1 MCPAHRSPGSGA
13 QGPLQGAG
21 GSQPPSPCVPLS
33 RKTERVSFAGKAP
46 LPGTEH
52 VLGALLPWSP
62 LLPASLPLG
71 SASSS
76 VVHAEEACGKVSSDP
91 REPANQPLTPPH
103 HRVPR
108 PSRGTDSLSHAR
120 TFTDLAVTV
129 TVTMQGGRTAL
140 SSPSA
145 CVPCLD
151 QPPPPSCWGPS
162 PPQTLTH
169 QPTQTFSDAPL
180 WATRPPAP
188 PPNPTPSPSP

>member
-103 HRVPR
+103 HRVAR

-120 TFTDLAVTV
+120 TFTELAVTV
-129 TVTMQGGRTAL
+129 TVTMQGDEQSFPL
-140 SSPSA
+140 PLPVSPAWISPLHPVA
-145 CVPCLD
+145 GVPL
-151 QPPPPSCWGPS
+151 
-162 PPQTLTH
+162 
-169 QPTQTFSDAPL
+169 
-180 WATRPPAP
+180 RPRP
-188 PPNPTPSPSP
+188 